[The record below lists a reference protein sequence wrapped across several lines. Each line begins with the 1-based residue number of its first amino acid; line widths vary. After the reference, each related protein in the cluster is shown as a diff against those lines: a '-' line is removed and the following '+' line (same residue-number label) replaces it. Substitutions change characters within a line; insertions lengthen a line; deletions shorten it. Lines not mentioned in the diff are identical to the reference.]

1 MTPQVLWFVLVG
13 YCSLKYKNVRMWFMM
28 ISTLF
33 PFVGVSLSSPSA
45 EGAYTDAISFSVSPS
60 SQPPKNTSGTNGA
73 STS

>member
-33 PFVGVSLSSPSA
+33 PFVGVSLSSP
-45 EGAYTDAISFSVSPS
+45 VR
-60 SQPPKNTSGTNGA
+60 
-73 STS
+73 